1 MSRTDNV
8 VRIFKFSVL
17 KYILQILL
25 KFVLRT
31 AVIYVLGKQYLGLN
45 GLFSNI
51 LGILNLAELGIGS
64 AIVFSMYKPIAKN
77 EIEKVKTLNNLYK
90 KIYMIIASIILVVGL
105 AIMPFLKYL
114 IEGDSSS
121 NINIYLVYFIYLINT
136 VISYFAAH
144 KRSLIFAYQRD
155 DITNKIAIVFLILL
169 NAIQIALLFIFKN
182 YYAYLCL
189 MPVFTLIESIVVIK
203 VSNKL
208 YPDINGK
215 SQPLDKKTK
224 KEITKNIAAM
234 SMHKIGDVLVNST
247 DNILI
252 SSFIGLAA
260 VGVFS
265 NYGLLTSSISSL
277 ILVLV
282 NSLRSSAGNLVATC
296 EVDYVYKRYKMF
308 NFAFAWIAGFC
319 TICLICLSKDFI
331 SLWTG
336 DNSYLLP
343 LFTVIAI
350 MINFYL
356 ISMRYITSM
365 FKNVA
370 GLMIHDVWKPIVQ
383 GLTNVIASIILAQYL
398 GFLGVILG
406 TTISSLIA
414 PIWVEPYVLYKHYF
428 KKSVW
433 KYLLRFAFYTFIAS
447 IACVSTYLLC
457 SLLPSVN
464 VVNFIIKMIICVIV
478 PNVIFIACYFWM
490 PECKSLFSFAK
501 TFLTTK
507 IFKKKQPVV
516 DKLIENNQIEN
527 EENISLKN
535 IEEKNEDTKE
545 DSKK

>member
-1 MSRTDNV
+1 
-8 VRIFKFSVL
+8 
-17 KYILQILL
+17 
-25 KFVLRT
+25 
-31 AVIYVLGKQYLGLN
+31 
-45 GLFSNI
+45 
-51 LGILNLAELGIGS
+51 
-64 AIVFSMYKPIAKN
+64 
-77 EIEKVKTLNNLYK
+77 
-90 KIYMIIASIILVVGL
+90 
-105 AIMPFLKYL
+105 
-114 IEGDSSS
+114 
-121 NINIYLVYFIYLINT
+121 
-136 VISYFAAH
+136 
-144 KRSLIFAYQRD
+144 
-155 DITNKIAIVFLILL
+155 
-169 NAIQIALLFIFKN
+169 
-182 YYAYLCL
+182 
-189 MPVFTLIESIVVIK
+189 
-203 VSNKL
+203 
-208 YPDINGK
+208 
-215 SQPLDKKTK
+215 
-224 KEITKNIAAM
+224 M
-234 SMHKIGDVLVNST
+234 SMHKVGDVLVNST
-247 DNILI
+247 DNILL
-252 SSFIGLAA
+252 SVFIGLAA
-260 VGVFS
+260 VGIYS
-265 NYGLLTSSISSL
+265 NYLLLTSTITAL
-277 ILVLV
+277 LLVLE
-282 NSLRSSAGNLVATC
+282 NSLKSSAGNLIATS

-319 TICLICLSKDFI
+319 TVCLICLSQDFI
-331 SLWTG
+331 LLWTG
-336 DNSYLLP
+336 DESYLLP
-343 LFTVIAI
+343 MLTMMVV

-356 ISMRYITSM
+356 TSMRYVSSM

-370 GLMIHDVWKPIVQ
+370 GLMIYDVWKPIVQ
-383 GLTNVIASIILAQYL
+383 GLINLIASIILAQYL

-433 KYLLRFAFYTFIAS
+433 KYLLRFAFYTFIAG

-507 IFKKKQPVV
+507 KQPIV